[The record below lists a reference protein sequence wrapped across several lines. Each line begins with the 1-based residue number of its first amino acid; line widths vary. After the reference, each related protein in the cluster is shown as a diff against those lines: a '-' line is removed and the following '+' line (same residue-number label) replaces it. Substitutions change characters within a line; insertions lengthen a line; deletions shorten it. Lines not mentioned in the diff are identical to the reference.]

1 MAPKPSQSA
10 VPAIKVQ
17 PAEPPPSWDRRALFF
32 SNLHSIFYDNAE
44 ETRQLMEEIT
54 GSHSYGGRVLSILDL
69 LFHGRPNLMLLEVA
83 PEPSLVA
90 YLAGVLELPVPRW
103 EIVELSDYE
112 RLVSADGTARLDRTP
127 LFRQLRE
134 HPAEW
139 VDGFVTDKKL
149 VRIAD
154 LLGKQTISS
163 LAGSKEGNNKYLLY
177 RHQLERQ
184 LPVFDTR
191 LASNQAEVRKIIAE
205 LRASG
210 YRKAVVKAQIGASGH
225 GMIVVATGEVAVPD
239 VPEYLFFEGP
249 CMVQGWIEDGV
260 CGMRKIASP
269 SVQLFLNEQ
278 TVFLYDMTEQILSEQ
293 SVHQGNMSPPPVAQ
307 RFPEVERELWR
318 QAGIA
323 GSWLHRQGY
332 RGTGSVD
339 FLIVERSQQIETIIC
354 EINARVTGATYP
366 AFLARHFKPK
376 GDWLMRNIG
385 FRKPMAGADLIAL
398 IDRAGVLYRAG
409 DNSGVIPFNFNT
421 NLDGHVLKG
430 QFVSIA
436 DHIDECTTLL
446 ARAWSELPVEWEY
459 DRD

>member
-1 MAPKPSQSA
+1 MKPNPPQTA
-10 VPAIKVQ
+10 GPAIKVQ

-44 ETRQLMEEIT
+44 ETHQLMNEIT

-90 YLAGVLELPVPRW
+90 YLADVLGLPVPQW
-103 EIVELSDYE
+103 EIVKLADYE
-112 RLVSADGTARLDRTP
+112 RLASADGTLRLHRTP
-127 LFRQLRE
+127 SFRRLRE

-139 VDGFVTDKKL
+139 VDGFVTDRKL

-154 LLGKQTISS
+154 FLGKQTISS
-163 LAGSKEGNNKYLLY
+163 LAGSKDGNNKYLLY

-191 LASNQAEVRKIIAE
+191 AASNQAEVRKTVGE

-210 YRKAVVKAQIGASGH
+210 YRKAVVKAQIGASGY
-225 GMIVVATGEVAVPD
+225 GMIVIDTEAAIPA

-260 CGMRKIASP
+260 RGMDKIASP
-269 SVQLFLNEQ
+269 SVQLFLNEH

-293 SVHQGNMSPPPVAQ
+293 SVHQGNLSPPPVAQ
-307 RFPEVERELWR
+307 RFPEVKRELWR

-323 GSWLHRQGY
+323 GRWLHRQGY

-339 FLIVERSQQIETIIC
+339 FIIVQRNQRLETIIC

-385 FRKPMAGADLIAL
+385 FRKPMAGSDLIAL
-398 IDRAGVLYRAG
+398 IDRTGVLYRAG

-421 NLDGHVLKG
+421 NLDGRVLKG

-436 DHIDECTTLL
+436 DHIDECTALL